1 MRRRPIYRQKNLFAG
16 AQRKSEQGQG
26 LEEDRVEISIN
37 DAMKALVA
45 HPFESVMDERQLR
58 MRFPM
63 ALDFEIRSM
72 AATSKEIH
80 AFARSLAEAV
90 NDERISRLSMQKA
103 LARRWPDLSEA
114 SLRWILVWALPSPLP

>member
-1 MRRRPIYRQKNLFAG
+1 M
-16 AQRKSEQGQG
+16 
-26 LEEDRVEISIN
+26 EEDKVEISIN
-37 DAMKALVA
+37 DAMEALVA
-45 HPFESVMDERQLR
+45 QPFESAPGERQLR
-58 MRFPM
+58 TCFPM
-63 ALDFEIRSM
+63 ASEFEIRSM
-72 AATSKEIH
+72 VATSKEIH